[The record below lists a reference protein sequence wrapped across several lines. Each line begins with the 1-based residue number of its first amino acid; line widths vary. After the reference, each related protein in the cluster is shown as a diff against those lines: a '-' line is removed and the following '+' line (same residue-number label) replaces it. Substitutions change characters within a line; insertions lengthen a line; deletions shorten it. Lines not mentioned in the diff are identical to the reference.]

1 MNEHGHSAFLVC
13 EDSVPLGVTTERDAV
28 SVLSESFSGKS
39 YDEVL
44 AAEVITSPVHTLREF
59 SMMGEA
65 KNSSFL
71 CRRSLTAGG
80 GFVVAERA
88 LYRERQGGA
97 ERRRGAARRTLGSG
111 INPTYRHADAHL
123 VGFACA

>member
-44 AAEVITSPVHTLREF
+44 AADVITSPVHTLREL
-59 SMMGEA
+59 STMGEA

-80 GFVVAERA
+80 DLSSPSARSTEKGR
-88 LYRERQGGA
+88 GGA

>member
-44 AAEVITSPVHTLREF
+44 AAEVITSPVHTLREL
-59 SMMGEA
+59 STMGEA

-80 GFVVAERA
+80 DLSSPSARSTEKGR
-88 LYRERQGGA
+88 GG
-97 ERRRGAARRTLGSG
+97 RTPSRGSTKDSRGR
-111 INPTYRHADAHL
+111 Y
-123 VGFACA
+123 

>member
-13 EDSVPLGVTTERDAV
+13 ED

-44 AAEVITSPVHTLREF
+44 AAEVITSPVQTLREF

-80 GFVVAERA
+80 DLSSPSARSTEKGRGGPNAVAGQHEG
-88 LYRERQGGA
+88 L
-97 ERRRGAARRTLGSG
+97 
-111 INPTYRHADAHL
+111 
-123 VGFACA
+123 

>member
-80 GFVVAERA
+80 GICRRRARA
-88 LYRERQGGA
+88 LPRKAGGGA
-97 ERRRGAARRTLGSG
+97 ERRRGAARRTLGAG
-111 INPTYRHADAHL
+111 INPT
-123 VGFACA
+123 

>member
-44 AAEVITSPVHTLREF
+44 AAEVITSPVQTLREF

-80 GFVVAERA
+80 GDLSSPSARSTEKGRGGPNAVAGQHEG
-88 LYRERQGGA
+88 L
-97 ERRRGAARRTLGSG
+97 
-111 INPTYRHADAHL
+111 
-123 VGFACA
+123 